1 MTMRLDIFCTSD
13 IGCIRQ
19 GNQDMAAAG
28 LNLVRDS
35 QTDFMH
41 EKREGDNFM
50 LLVADGMGGHQHGEM
65 ASSHTLEELRA
76 AIFDRN
82 RDWSHPEATLSGE
95 IERISTELNLKSV
108 GMRLEKA
115 MGCTLTGFVW
125 AGGKTLLVNVG
136 DSRCYR
142 MRAGMLRLLT
152 RDQNLSER
160 DMVPMPQGKA
170 LYSCLGGGISPSISI
185 QDYSGKLLP
194 ADRLLICSDGL
205 TDMISENEIEALL
218 KEGRPSQ
225 SGSMLVEAAKA
236 AGGADNISVIV
247 ADLLDDAEYQSGDTL
262 PAGTG
267 ETPVQEDAGLTDME
281 EENAA
286 EAESRDIPEESCTD
300 RNGENEYTDATP
312 N

>member
-1 MTMRLDIFCTSD
+1 MSMRLDIFCTSD

-41 EKREGDNFM
+41 EIHEGDNFM

-65 ASSHTLEELRA
+65 ASSHALEELRA

-82 RDWSHPEATLSGE
+82 RDWSRPEATLSGE
-95 IERISTELNLKSV
+95 IERISTELNLKSA
-108 GMRLEKA
+108 GMLLEKA

-218 KEGRPSQ
+218 KEGRPSR

-262 PAGTG
+262 PAVTA
-267 ETPVQEDAGLTDME
+267 EPPVQENAGLPDTE
-281 EENAA
+281 EENSAK
-286 EAESRDIPEESCTD
+286 AESLDIPEEASAD
-300 RNGENEYTDATP
+300 MNGESEDADSTL